1 MLHLPF
7 RPCAAPPTR
16 SLAELMRARY
26 SLTRWL
32 PLALA
37 CFLAVGAAA
46 QSAYTPEFGVEL
58 ITRRADLAAGPATQL
73 DVYTAVPN
81 SSLRFLARAGGFE
94 ASYGLTVQVYALD
107 DEGRQQGLVVSRTFE
122 REVSVASYDETQEAD
137 REDQAIQTLD
147 VPPGR
152 YVVAVAVEDA
162 ASGRALSREIGH
174 VVRDVSGGA
183 VTLSDPLL
191 LRAYDPAGGSSTPI
205 VGATV
210 STEQDAF
217 WVSYD
222 LYASAETPLQVTYLV
237 TEENRVQERPSFGA
251 LLGLAP
257 RQQADSGT
265 PVAVTEALSVEAGR
279 TPAAFRIATEG
290 LQVGDYVLTV
300 RLADAAGETLAET
313 DKAFAVRWMGLDS
326 QIADLD
332 EAIAQLRYL
341 ARPADVRA
349 IRNAPTPE
357 VQRQLFLRFWSE
369 RDPTPGTPRNESMEQ
384 YYFRV
389 AYANDRYS
397 RFHDRGW
404 NTDRGEVFIR
414 FGEPDYV
421 ENHPFD
427 YGTRPYQIWTYQGQ
441 GRRFI
446 FVDETGAGD
455 FELLVPI
462 WDDRTRL

>member
-1 MLHLPF
+1 MSARF
-7 RPCAAPPTR
+7 
-16 SLAELMRARY
+16 SLV
-26 SLTRWL
+26 RWL

-37 CFLAVGAAA
+37 CVLAAGAAA
-46 QSAYTPEFGVEL
+46 QSAYTPDFDVEVV
-58 ITRRADLAAGPATQL
+58 TRRADTPSGAATLL
-73 DVYTAVPN
+73 DVYTSIPN
-81 SSLRFLARAGGFE
+81 TSLRFLARQGGFE
-94 ASYGLTVQVYALD
+94 ASYGLTVQVFELD
-107 DEGRQQGLVVSRTFE
+107 GEGRQQGLVVSRTFE
-122 REVSVASYDETQEAD
+122 REVSAADYDETQDAD
-137 REDQAIQTLD
+137 REDRAIQSLD

-152 YVVAVAVEDA
+152 YAITVAVEDA

-174 VVRDVSGGA
+174 RVRDLRGDA

-191 LRAYDPAGGSSTPI
+191 LSAYDPAGGSSTPV

-210 STEQDAF
+210 STEMDAF
-217 WVSYD
+217 WVTYD
-222 LYASAETPLQVTYLV
+222 LYAPAETDLQVTYVV
-237 TEENRVQERPSFGA
+237 TEQSSVRERPSFGA

-257 RQQADSGT
+257 RQQAEIGT

-279 TPAAFRIATEG
+279 TPAAFRIETEA
-290 LQVGDYVLTV
+290 LQVGDYTLTV
-300 RLADAAGETLAET
+300 RLADAEGTPIAEA
-313 DKAFAVRWMGLDS
+313 DKPFSVRWMGLDS

-341 ARPADVRA
+341 ARPAELRA

-357 VQRQLFLRFWSE
+357 AQRRQFLAFWAE
-369 RDPTPGTPRNESMEQ
+369 RDPTPGSPRNESMEQ

-404 NTDRGEVFIR
+404 STDRGEVFIR
-414 FGEPDYV
+414 FGEPDYI

-427 YGTRPYQIWTYQGQ
+427 YGTRPYQIWTYQGR

-455 FELLVPI
+455 FQLLVPI
-462 WDDRTRL
+462 WDDRTRM